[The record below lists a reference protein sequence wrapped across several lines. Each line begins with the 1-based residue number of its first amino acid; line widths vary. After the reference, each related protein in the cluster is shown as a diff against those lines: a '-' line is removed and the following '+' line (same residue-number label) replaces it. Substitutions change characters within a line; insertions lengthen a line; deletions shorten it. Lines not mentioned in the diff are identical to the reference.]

1 MNKDYFC
8 INPETEID
16 PESIADD
23 SVRGWT
29 VLLLLSL
36 GFSAL
41 FSMGPLF
48 SPNPF
53 VSLLAW
59 GQTAWLAYVF
69 AGFWLRLRNTIFTT
83 VVYLSAVALMNLIAY
98 LNGVGSFNDN
108 MGFSH
113 SSLYTALLCAVW
125 IVYMFRSKALEAR
138 YPKASR
144 RIFWWDWVLAVVLFA
159 LPTLLFAVSLSM
171 MK

>member
-29 VLLLLSL
+29 VLLLVSL
-36 GFSAL
+36 GFGAL

-48 SPNPF
+48 SPDPF

-69 AGFWLRLRNTIFTT
+69 AGYWLRLRNTIFTT
-83 VVYLSAVALMNLIAY
+83 EVYLSAVVFMSLIVY
-98 LNGVGSFNDN
+98 LNGIGSVYDN
-108 MGFSH
+108 MGLRH
-113 SSLYTALLCAVW
+113 GPLYTALLCAVW
-125 IVYMFRSKALEAR
+125 IAYMFRSKALEAR

-144 RIFWWDWVLAVVLFA
+144 RIFWWDWVLTVVLFA
-159 LPTLLFAVSLSM
+159 LPILFSAVGLYM